1 MNFLDYLNNKDY
13 IHFCNI
19 KADWKNIVDNS
30 ESEVK
35 NHPNCWVSLITD
47 DFESWD
53 DIGNDYNTEMQKFTK
68 WGYNSKNTK
77 SWETTSIN
85 PPLTLPWEHE
95 IINQLPVMSATG
107 RPTLQAPGNVMPWH
121 KDNFFYHRRKYPDNL
136 MNIIRFVVFMK
147 DWDIGHVLQSENSII
162 SHWKAGDTIV
172 WHPGKFHLSANIGI
186 SSKWTFN
193 ITGILKDI
201 DYSTWMK

>member
-1 MNFLDYLNNKDY
+1 
-13 IHFCNI
+13 
-19 KADWKNIVDNS
+19 
-30 ESEVK
+30 
-35 NHPNCWVSLITD
+35 
-47 DFESWD
+47 
-53 DIGNDYNTEMQKFTK
+53 
-68 WGYNSKNTK
+68 
-77 SWETTSIN
+77 
-85 PPLTLPWEHE
+85 
-95 IINQLPVMSATG
+95 
-107 RPTLQAPGNVMPWH
+107 
-121 KDNFFYHRRKYPDNL
+121 